1 MKKILN
7 FTEFV
12 NEGLKQDTIISINES
27 DSKIEKADVLQN
39 TNKRLYNFV
48 MKLLYGPNLENIN
61 KPLKGFESLIWGKN
75 LSQIVSNDP
84 TKNTAGILWNTETI
98 IDKLVEVIRNIDMLK
113 SPVLISLLVKYNDL
127 KDINIFKNDPDWNT
141 LLQNEKDY
149 ITNLLDNFNFEN
161 YSKLL
166 KEYIYSNSKVNY
178 KSDLGILVENPILQ
192 KDIVNLPGYSFS
204 KITDVSKIGDF
215 LLNKL
220 CNYTFYYLLNKFK
233 EKVSELSKIPQ
244 MDSSTKTPVSTK
256 PKASKSKRKLSSP
269 QVSTETKLTTA
280 DLSKWGY

>member
-12 NEGLKQDTIISINES
+12 NEGLKQDAIISINES

-61 KPLKGFESLIWGKN
+61 NSQPVIKELETHIWEKN

-84 TKNTAGILWNTETI
+84 TKNTAGILWNTATI
-98 IDKLVEVIRNIDMLK
+98 IDKLVEVIRNIDFLK
-113 SPVLISLLVKYNDL
+113 SSVLISLLMKYNDF
-127 KDINIFKNDPDWNT
+127 KDINLFKNDPDWNT
-141 LLQNEKDY
+141 LSQNEKDY
-149 ITNLLDNFNFEN
+149 IISLLDNFNFEN
-161 YSKLL
+161 YSKTL
-166 KEYIYSNSKVNY
+166 KDSIYSNSKVNY
-178 KSDLGILVENPILQ
+178 KSDLGFFGGRERM
-192 KDIVNLPGYSFS
+192 IVNLPGYSFS
-204 KITDVSKIGDF
+204 KITDVTKIGDF

-233 EKVSELSKIPQ
+233 EKVSKLSKIPQ
-244 MDSSTKTPVSTK
+244 MASSTKTPVSTK
-256 PKASKSKRKLSSP
+256 PKALKSKRKISSS